1 MEHLYA
7 ALARFDAF
15 AAVPPEAL
23 RASLPHWRV
32 LAVKPDRVLWKQGR
46 PADEL
51 SLVHT
56 GELEVVLD
64 GTVIGKVGV
73 GEMIGEMA
81 IFLSGAVRMASL
93 RASRATQVLAL
104 SSAALQQLRAAES
117 PVYDALLRHALVT
130 AANRCRNLDRE
141 IAQVRQGNFAAPPAR
156 EQASFLSRLWSRVRK
171 PDPHA
176 TACAPLGELLALH
189 PVLAHASESV
199 RAALVA
205 AFVARPFRRGDV
217 MCRQDEQDD
226 KVYVLAAGKADVL
239 RELEASGAALLLSR
253 FEPGTIFGVHTFA
266 EGVPRTASVVA
277 TEDGWLY
284 TMDRAAFLLLPRE
297 PRTVWIEAMVAVLA
311 GQCHAAGQALQTAI
325 HAFATRHP
333 AMLPSQIDV
342 PVEDAWGALQGLR
355 PGDAVAGVAR
365 HSGKKRR

>member
-1 MEHLYA
+1 VGELGLFTTCA
-7 ALARFDAF
+7 VLAGS
-15 AAVPPEAL
+15 
-23 RASLPHWRV
+23 RAS
-32 LAVKPDRVLWKQGR
+32 G
-46 PADEL
+46 
-51 SLVHT
+51 
-56 GELEVVLD
+56 
-64 GTVIGKVGV
+64 
-73 GEMIGEMA
+73 
-81 IFLSGAVRMASL
+81 
-93 RASRATQVLAL
+93 RATQVLAL
-104 SSAALQQLRAAES
+104 SSTALQQLRAAES

-141 IAQVRQGNFAAPPAR
+141 IAQVRQGNFAAPPVR
-156 EQASFLSRLWSRVRK
+156 EQAGFLARLWSRVRK

-176 TACAPLGELLALH
+176 TACAPLDELLARH

-217 MCRQDEQDD
+217 LCRQDEQDD

-311 GQCHAAGQALQTAI
+311 GQCQAAGHALQTAI

-333 AMLPSQIDV
+333 AMLPSQVNV

-365 HSGKKRR
+365 HGGKKRR